1 MRIESQQPEPSAA
14 DRRPRRP
21 RARRWVLRC
30 VLIGL
35 ALATMTLIPPGCG
48 DPLQKYRVMSTFF
61 DGVPPPEGYRLA
73 NIPDEFRGEGA
84 VRRPEDGLVQAQDK
98 INYRY
103 HAPYVKRQCF
113 ECHDERSGYQAQV
126 AGVESCQ
133 KCHEP
138 YFQIA
143 KSDWV
148 HGPAAMLECRLC
160 HQAHRSPYDG
170 LLTEPQPDI
179 CYKCHDSAWFSDD
192 PFHRTINDLTCS
204 NCHDPHAAGNRLL
217 LVDARSFERR
227 SKIRHQAG
235 SEHPTWNLTEC
246 SQCHMTDESNRL
258 IDNIDKACATCH
270 EDHLVETDQPLHKAV
285 TELQC
290 TVCHTAHKS
299 PRPNLIRPTAERVCF
314 KCHKREEIQTLA
326 HPNVT
331 HVDCL
336 ACHTGHREE
345 RPHMLRE
352 GIGVPGE
359 PSVRLPSAVDE
370 LASKVIPEAAP

>member
-1 MRIESQQPEPSAA
+1 MRDEDRQPETSIKSPPS
-14 DRRPRRP
+14 RR
-21 RARRWVLRC
+21 RRWVLRC
-30 VLIGL
+30 GLIGL

-48 DPLQKYRVMSTFF
+48 DPLEKYRVMSTFF

-73 NIPDEFRGEGA
+73 NIPDEFGGESA
-84 VRRPEDGLVQAQDK
+84 RRSPAESLAEAQEK

-113 ECHDERSGYQAQV
+113 DCHDQRAGYQAQV
-126 AGVESCQ
+126 QGVESCQ
-133 KCHEP
+133 KCHES
-138 YFQIA
+138 YFEIA
-143 KSDWV
+143 KNDWV
-148 HGPAAMLECRLC
+148 HGPAAMLECRRC
-160 HQAHRSPYDG
+160 HEAHRSPYDG
-170 LLTEPQPDI
+170 LLTTQQPDL
-179 CYKCHDSAWFSDD
+179 CYKCHDQAWFAED
-192 PFHRTINDLTCS
+192 PFHRTISDLTCS

-227 SKIRHQAG
+227 SKIRHATG

-246 SQCHMTDESNRL
+246 SQCHMTDASNRL

-270 EDHLVETDQPLHKAV
+270 ADRLEVTDQPLHKAV

-299 PRPNLIRPTAERVCF
+299 PRPNLIRPTAEHVCF

-336 ACHTGHREE
+336 ACHTGHREQ

-359 PSVRLPSAVDE
+359 PSVRLPAAADE
-370 LASKVIPEAAP
+370 LATKIAPEASP